1 MGIQWCERFAH
12 IREWHIFCKVEDGFG
27 DFESEMK
34 EDKTSNQ
41 ILHFVK
47 SENETNELV
56 YFTGSKKWVTLCL
69 MIFKSSRVLDS
80 IVTEWITFNH
90 YIPRDS
96 RSKDSTWKF

>member
-1 MGIQWCERFAH
+1 MHITER
-12 IREWHIFCKVEDGFG
+12 HIFCKVEDGFG

-56 YFTGSKKWVTLCL
+56 YFTGSKK
-69 MIFKSSRVLDS
+69 
-80 IVTEWITFNH
+80 
-90 YIPRDS
+90 
-96 RSKDSTWKF
+96 